1 MLAGGSM
8 TGRVV
13 PCIAGS
19 VLMIIA
25 TVFAAC
31 AEAEDLAVE
40 TMEAATSAHVLTN
53 DDWPLVHADA
63 EVIDGRHVELRGRVF
78 RVAEPSDT
86 DEAAFLVWVDFD
98 NDKLPTAFVVRGPLT
113 VLTTETFVAARGVVE
128 GRERYVYP
136 DGREVMVPRIRV
148 TALTVTDRLGIRPA
162 IWVVGIDQPL
172 TQLGIQ
178 VTLERIEF
186 AAEET
191 RLLLAVENR
200 RGETVS
206 AIGTR
211 LTVRQGDA
219 EYRAAFPIGRGVPP
233 PRGRVEAG
241 AIERGWFQFPPLD
254 RKGPQLVITWGG
266 ARAESIAVRFQ
277 PWQWV
282 VDVSGGE
289 LPQG

>member
-1 MLAGGSM
+1 M

-25 TVFAAC
+25 IVFAGC
-31 AEAEDLAVE
+31 AEDLAVE
-40 TMEAATSAHVLTN
+40 IMDAATSVPVLTN

-63 EVIDGRHVELRGRVF
+63 EEIDGRQVELRGRVF
-78 RVAEPSDT
+78 RASEPSNT
-86 DEAAFLVWVDFD
+86 NEVAFLVWVDFD
-98 NDKLPTAFVVRGPLT
+98 NDRLPTAFVVRGPPT
-113 VLTTETFVAARGVVE
+113 VLTTETFVEARGVVE
-128 GRERYVYP
+128 GRELYGYP
-136 DGREVMVPRIRV
+136 DGREVVVPRIRV

-162 IWVVGIDQPL
+162 IQVVGIGQPL

-186 AAEET
+186 AMEET
-191 RLLLAVENR
+191 RLLFTIENR
-200 RGETVS
+200 RDETVN

-211 LTVRQGDA
+211 LAVRQGEA
-219 EYRAAFPIGRGVPP
+219 EYRAVFPIGNGVPP

-241 AIERGWFQFPPLD
+241 AIQSGWFQFPPLD
-254 RKGPQLVITWGG
+254 RKGPRLVITWRGV
-266 ARAESIAVRFQ
+266 RAESIALRFQ